1 MLQSMTHPCPTRR
14 SSFLAAEPV
23 EIAVLVVLGRAR
35 KLPPA
40 GLAMDRHAHQQIREV
55 LPPLEPLGEIVKAA
69 REMPA
74 FPGRASDE
82 LEKRHARSEEH
93 TSELQTIMRKQY
105 GVSCVQKNKIT
116 T

>member
-93 TSELQTIMRKQY
+93 TPELQSLIRISYAVFCLT
-105 GVSCVQKNKIT
+105 NKKKET
-116 T
+116 